1 MNLTTLSAVAKP
13 ADLTLEQLAKHPHMD
28 ESQKIAELSRQFEA
42 VLLRQLLQQ
51 ARKTLVTSR
60 FNPDAKGNAIYEDM
74 LNAQLADNMSK
85 GGGFGLAAGLKQQLA
100 QQLLKHTT
108 TEAAAP
114 QSPREP

>member
-1 MNLTTLSAVAKP
+1 MNIANLSAAPKP
-13 ADLTLEQLAKHPHMD
+13 GDLTLEELAKHPQIA

-60 FNPDAKGNAIYEDM
+60 FNPDAKGNAIYDDL

-85 GGGFGLAAGLKQQLA
+85 GGGLGLAAGLKQQLA
-100 QQLLKHTT
+100 QQLLKRGA
-108 TEAAAP
+108 TEP
-114 QSPREP
+114 DTPPSREP